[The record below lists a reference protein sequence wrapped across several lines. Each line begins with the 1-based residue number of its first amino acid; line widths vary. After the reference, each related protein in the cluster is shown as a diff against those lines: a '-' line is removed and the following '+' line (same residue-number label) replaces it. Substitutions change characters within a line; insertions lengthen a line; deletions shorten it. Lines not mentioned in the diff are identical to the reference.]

1 MFHTG
6 PRQSARSR
14 QPNPSFS
21 RNNARC
27 PFVRSRRRILEGD
40 QGPDRRYHSSDQAG
54 DRVWVLHHRVRQA
67 RELLSVGTTLLAT
80 MTDFSLGTRTAK
92 YLILDIDTTIMNY
105 ENKLREL
112 KTAFLEGVAVQT
124 EITVV
129 RMMNVV
135 QHAGRFKALKLQSDV
150 HGPGIQRKLSSLT
163 TCRMRAALGSS

>member
-1 MFHTG
+1 MFHPG

-14 QPNPSFS
+14 RPDHSFS
-21 RNNARC
+21 RNNARRL
-27 PFVRSRRRILEGD
+27 FVRSRRRALEGD
-40 QGPDRRYHSSDQAG
+40 QGPHRRYHSSDQAG
-54 DRVWVLHHRVRQA
+54 DGVWVFHHRVRQA
-67 RELLSVGTTLLAT
+67 RKLLSVSITLLAT
-80 MTDFSLGTRTAK
+80 TIDLFLGIRTAR
-92 YLILDIDTTIMNY
+92 YLISNIDTTIMNY